1 MLPCAK
7 PTGTMG
13 GGENLSIAGAHHVF
27 DVFFVGKISKCD
39 RFFMFEKNQ
48 SLSCVYLRFFLDYVV
63 DISHKFCVYSS
74 ILILRLFFFLEPF
87 FSVVFSNTY
96 P

>member
-39 RFFMFEKNQ
+39 RFFMFQKNQ
-48 SLSCVYLRFFLDYVV
+48 SLSYTAIFLDYVV
-63 DISHKFCVYSS
+63 ISHNC
-74 ILILRLFFFLEPF
+74 LCL
-87 FSVVFSNTY
+87 
-96 P
+96 